1 MKNDYNK
8 NIKVNIYETS
18 AIDSTVRRTSTT
30 LNYQICDYYFGTL
43 LDAKSANRALEKGLK
58 TYRAWLVSRV
68 QEWATAQNYA
78 NSNHLEFKL
87 LEEIYGLGYRQG
99 LDKNRDN
106 LGLDI

>member
-18 AIDSTVRRTSTT
+18 AIDNAVRRTSTT
-30 LNYQICDYYFGTL
+30 LNYQICDYYFATL

-87 LEEIYGLGYRQG
+87 LKEIYELGYRQG
-99 LDKNRDN
+99 LDKNKDN

>member
-1 MKNDYNK
+1 MKSDYNK

-18 AIDSTVRRTSTT
+18 ALDKTVRRTSTT

-43 LDAKSANRALEKGLK
+43 LDAKSASKALSKGLK
-58 TYRAWLVSRV
+58 AYRAWLVSCV
-68 QEWATAQNYA
+68 QDWANTQNYA

-87 LEEIYGLGYRQG
+87 LEEIHSFGYRQG
-99 LDKNRDN
+99 LDKNKAN